1 MNQDN
6 IIKNAD
12 RFQQGMSISG
22 IPQTVDVDS
31 LINKQKQEVYSGA
44 FPLEPFPMQAITTKL
59 EKIIV
64 DFKETQQFLKQLHD
78 NPVISKEKK
87 KTIKQTIKQISN
99 LSKQT
104 LSTVKSLDYL
114 ID

>member
-31 LINKQKQEVYSGA
+31 LLNKQKQEVYSGA
-44 FPLEPFPMQAITTKL
+44 FPLEPFPM
-59 EKIIV
+59 
-64 DFKETQQFLKQLHD
+64 
-78 NPVISKEKK
+78 
-87 KTIKQTIKQISN
+87 
-99 LSKQT
+99 
-104 LSTVKSLDYL
+104 
-114 ID
+114 